1 MTSLRKIAPLALA
14 AAFLASAAL
23 AAPNGTPD
31 PVAGCVNDALLQ
43 YQLDDL
49 HCSNMYPVIAT
60 QLLGECKAQ
69 AAFKYSQAI
78 AACSKKTASA
88 REGLASGIKQ
98 NSDSGFL
105 RRLRY

>member
-1 MTSLRKIAPLALA
+1 MTSLRKTVPLALA
-14 AAFLASAAL
+14 VAFLASAAL

-43 YQLDDL
+43 YTLDDL
-49 HCSNMYPVIAT
+49 QCSNMYPIQAT
-60 QLLGECKAQ
+60 ELLGNCKAQ
-69 AAFKYSQAI
+69 AVMKYSQAL
-78 AACSKKTASA
+78 AACSKTASA
-88 REGLASGIKQ
+88 RLGVSSQIKQ

>member
-1 MTSLRKIAPLALA
+1 MTSLRKAVPLALA
-14 AAFLASAAL
+14 MAFTASAAL

-31 PVAGCVNDALLQ
+31 PVASCVNGALLQ

-69 AAFKYSQAI
+69 AAFKYSQAL

-88 REGLASGIKQ
+88 REGVVSGIKQ